1 MFSALL
7 RRKLPARTFRGLRRG
22 STVAALALLSLLGAL
37 FACEFAL
44 RFFHPKYE
52 DVARSNEYQ
61 VDEDRLYS
69 RVPNTF
75 RYYAHPDT
83 GARHP
88 VIYNDFGSRQHRRFD
103 VEALKQAQN
112 VAFFGDSYTENIRME
127 AQYSFTEVLDF
138 LLNFAGPHEDRILTT
153 KGGGSTS

>member
-1 MFSALL
+1 M
-7 RRKLPARTFRGLRRG
+7 
-22 STVAALALLSLLGAL
+22 
-37 FACEFAL
+37 
-44 RFFHPKYE
+44 
-52 DVARSNEYQ
+52 
-61 VDEDRLYS
+61 DEDRLYV

-103 VEALKQAQN
+103 VESLKHAQN

-138 LLNFAGPHEDRILTT
+138 LLNFAGREDGIMTT
-153 KGGGSTS
+153 KGGGQRSELRR